1 MRRVICN
8 AQPPKRGAVFPPP
21 LLGKLPLMF
30 LDPQSLRPLGTWP
43 DLRARVVDVLGR
55 EACTAL
61 LNVPA
66 AESAAAQPVWV
77 LGDLLFPLG
86 TPAPHFFP
94 GGVHTA
100 PDPTDTQALK
110 DWLLRK
116 GPKGDARV
124 IVGWSEYGVFDTTW
138 ANAVRWL
145 IGAGEE
151 LLIVAPDL
159 SWACLDAY
167 SESISLGRPELGAVD
182 RILFVERVRAGVG
195 NGTRLTPKPRYVVHF
210 ADGQRWASETL
221 ADAASR
227 PMYDA
232 VLGHLAA
239 ITGKQV
245 TRCELEPEERAA
257 KR

>member
-1 MRRVICN
+1 
-8 AQPPKRGAVFPPP
+8 
-21 LLGKLPLMF
+21 MF
-30 LDPQSLRPLGTWP
+30 LDPRTLRPLGTWP

-55 EACTAL
+55 EAANAL
-61 LNVPA
+61 LKVPA
-66 AESAAAQPVWV
+66 AESAAAQPVWL

-86 TPAPHFFP
+86 TPAQHFFP
-94 GGVHTA
+94 SGVQSA
-100 PDPTDTQALK
+100 PDPGDTQALK
-110 DWLLRK
+110 EWLLRK
-116 GPKGDARV
+116 GPKAEARV

-138 ANAVRWL
+138 AMAVRWL
-145 IGAGEE
+145 LGAGEE
-151 LLIVAPDL
+151 LLVVAPDL
-159 SWACLDAY
+159 SWACLDSY
-167 SESISLGRPELGAVD
+167 SDSISLGRPKLNAVD
-182 RILFVERVRAGVG
+182 RILFVERVRADTR
-195 NGTRLTPKPRYVVHF
+195 GTSRLTPKPRYVVHF

-239 ITGKQV
+239 VTGKGV